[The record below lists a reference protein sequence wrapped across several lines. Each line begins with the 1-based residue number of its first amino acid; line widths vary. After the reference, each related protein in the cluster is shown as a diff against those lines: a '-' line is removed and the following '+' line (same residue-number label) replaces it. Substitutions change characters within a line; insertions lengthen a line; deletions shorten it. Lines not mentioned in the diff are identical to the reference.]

1 MRVRVQLFAVARQR
15 AGRSVVEV
23 EVPGGSTVAD
33 LKAALR
39 DQVPDLAP
47 VLPTARFALDAE
59 YADDATPIPPGA
71 DVALIPPVSGGSG
84 GL

>member
-1 MRVRVQLFAVARQR
+1 MRVRVHLFAVARQR

-33 LKAALR
+33 LKAALG

-47 VLPTARFALDAE
+47 ILPAARFAVEAE

-84 GL
+84 GP